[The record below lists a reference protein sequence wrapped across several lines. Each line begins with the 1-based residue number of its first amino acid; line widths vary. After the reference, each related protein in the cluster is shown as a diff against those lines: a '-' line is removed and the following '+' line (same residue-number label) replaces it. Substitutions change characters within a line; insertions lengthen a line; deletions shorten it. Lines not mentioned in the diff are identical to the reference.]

1 MNTMTEWLGQYFDE
15 VTPKEFYR
23 LIFPVGSFEKKGVQ
37 VQGVYNGILVAVSK
51 DTKED
56 GSQKVRRYTVTDD
69 LEVIDELCQT
79 DDFCLMSPIS
89 YAGRTRTAEHAR
101 FLYAFA
107 VDLDRLKMKGSEPV
121 GLQAL
126 WNNHI
131 ELMDRIPKPTFI
143 VSSGTGLHLYY
154 VLTDPVAMFKDTCRK
169 LQALKRDL
177 TSLIWHDTI
186 VDIESVQDIQ
196 YEGIYQ
202 GFRVPGTITKKGD
215 RARAFLTGDKIS
227 VGDLLRY
234 TEGFRKSRERL
245 EEGQFIKKKS
255 LTLEEAKEKYPE
267 WYDRRVENQ
276 EPVKAWHVSRNVYD
290 WWKGEIEKGAVVGHR
305 YYCIMMLAIYARK
318 CSMYDPKHNPN
329 PVTKEELEKDA
340 FGLLKHMEAL
350 TDSEENHFTT
360 GDILDALEAFND
372 KWITYPRNSIEY
384 KSGIR
389 IKVNKRNGRKQ
400 KDHIKLMNYIR
411 DEINQNTDWRSG
423 NGRKSKKYIVQKWR
437 EEHPD
442 GTPGEA
448 VKDLQIGRATIYR
461 HWKETEA

>member
-154 VLTDPVAMFKDTCRK
+154 VLTDPVAMFKDT
-169 LQALKRDL
+169 
-177 TSLIWHDTI
+177 
-186 VDIESVQDIQ
+186 
-196 YEGIYQ
+196 
-202 GFRVPGTITKKGD
+202 
-215 RARAFLTGDKIS
+215 
-227 VGDLLRY
+227 
-234 TEGFRKSRERL
+234 
-245 EEGQFIKKKS
+245 
-255 LTLEEAKEKYPE
+255 
-267 WYDRRVENQ
+267 
-276 EPVKAWHVSRNVYD
+276 
-290 WWKGEIEKGAVVGHR
+290 
-305 YYCIMMLAIYARK
+305 
-318 CSMYDPKHNPN
+318 
-329 PVTKEELEKDA
+329 
-340 FGLLKHMEAL
+340 
-350 TDSEENHFTT
+350 
-360 GDILDALEAFND
+360 
-372 KWITYPRNSIEY
+372 
-384 KSGIR
+384 
-389 IKVNKRNGRKQ
+389 
-400 KDHIKLMNYIR
+400 
-411 DEINQNTDWRSG
+411 
-423 NGRKSKKYIVQKWR
+423 
-437 EEHPD
+437 
-442 GTPGEA
+442 
-448 VKDLQIGRATIYR
+448 
-461 HWKETEA
+461 